1 MNVAGSLTLVAD
13 PMVWNG
19 RTIQQSKN
27 EFVNTHGNTE
37 NVAYSTLQAVTTK
50 CGNEVILKSLEENR
64 KTALTNVL
72 RQINEMESLL
82 SSVNNEE
89 IVRVNVLQLNRLFM
103 NMQSAHQL
111 YINQPENE
119 RDIAS
124 GQNWY
129 DIQDKRVFEFKKQI
143 TEFLNNTKEEKPI
156 RYETYSCKSERSR
169 QSRSSVASSTSTRTE
184 LIVAKTKVTAQEMK
198 AAFLKEKQALRMA
211 AEELEFKE

>member
-1 MNVAGSLTLVAD
+1 MLDVVYVEQMNLPGLSELLPLFSPLTAHSMNVAGSLTLVAD

-103 NMQSAHQL
+103 NMQSAH
-111 YINQPENE
+111 
-119 RDIAS
+119 
-124 GQNWY
+124 
-129 DIQDKRVFEFKKQI
+129 
-143 TEFLNNTKEEKPI
+143 
-156 RYETYSCKSERSR
+156 
-169 QSRSSVASSTSTRTE
+169 
-184 LIVAKTKVTAQEMK
+184 
-198 AAFLKEKQALRMA
+198 
-211 AEELEFKE
+211 